1 MHTDGNTDS
10 NDKTITVLNNLIET
24 CHDGET
30 GFHNAAEH
38 AERPELKQL
47 FSSLATQRRSFVSE
61 LEVHVSGLGGKPAE
75 QGHIVAAAHRG
86 WMDIKSAVAPSD
98 DKAIL
103 EECERGEDYAKKAYT
118 DALKEPLLAD
128 VMPIVAKQAAE
139 VRAAHDQV
147 RDLRNAAR
155 AD

>member
-1 MHTDGNTDS
+1 MHTDS
-10 NDKTITVLNNLIET
+10 NNEKTISVLNDLIET
-24 CHDGET
+24 CRDGET

-47 FSSLATQRRSFVSE
+47 FNSLASQRGSFVNE
-61 LEVHVSGLGGKPAE
+61 LEVHVSGLGGKPAQ
-75 QGHIVAAAHRG
+75 QGHVAAVAHRG
-86 WMDIKSAVAPSD
+86 WMDLKAAVVPTS

>member
-1 MHTDGNTDS
+1 MHTDS
-10 NDKTITVLNNLIET
+10 NNEKTISVLNDLIET
-24 CHDGET
+24 CRDGET

-47 FSSLATQRRSFVSE
+47 FNSLATQRGSFVSE

-75 QGHIVAAAHRG
+75 QGHIAAVAHRG
-86 WMDIKSAVAPSD
+86 WMDLKAAVVPTN

>member
-1 MHTDGNTDS
+1 MHTDS
-10 NDKTITVLNNLIET
+10 NNEKTISVLNDLIET
-24 CHDGET
+24 CRDGET
-30 GFHNAAEH
+30 GFKNAAEH
-38 AERPELKQL
+38 AEQPALKQL
-47 FSSLATQRRSFVSE
+47 FNSLATQRGSFVSE

-75 QGHIVAAAHRG
+75 QGHIAAVAHRG
-86 WMDIKSAVAPSD
+86 WMDLKSAVVPSN

-103 EECERGEDYAKKAYT
+103 EECERGEDFAKKAYT

-128 VMPIVAKQAAE
+128 VMPIVTKQAAE
-139 VRAAHDQV
+139 VRAAHDKV